1 MSVRRK
7 QRYYISTP
15 QILPI
20 ARAVSLAVCSLA
32 LYAAMPA
39 LAQAQAANAQQAG
52 AMRLAYDIPAGPL
65 APALRSLASAAN
77 VLHQASGKSTA
88 GLQGQYTPQAALA
101 VLLAGT
107 GLQAVELEAG
117 SYVLRAAPAVA
128 STAPDAVMPLISVM
142 AAADAG
148 AGTVSRGYVPIR
160 VAATKMGTPLLET
173 PRAISVVTR
182 EQIKTQAPK
191 SIEQALAYTAG
202 VLTDVTGADVRM
214 SGATI
219 RASAMAACTIRMA

>member
-32 LYAAMPA
+32 LYPAMPA

-77 VLHQASGKSTA
+77 VLLSYTPDQASGKSTA

-128 STAPDAVMPLISVM
+128 SKAPDAVMPLITVK

-148 AGTVSRGYVPIR
+148 
-160 VAATKMGTPLLET
+160 
-173 PRAISVVTR
+173 
-182 EQIKTQAPK
+182 
-191 SIEQALAYTAG
+191 
-202 VLTDVTGADVRM
+202 
-214 SGATI
+214 
-219 RASAMAACTIRMA
+219 

>member
-32 LYAAMPA
+32 LYAATPA
-39 LAQAQAANAQQAG
+39 LAQAQAANARQAG

-77 VLHQASGKSTA
+77 VLLSYTPDQASGKSTA

-148 AGTVSRGYVPIR
+148 AGTVSRGYVPIS

-202 VLTDVTGADVRM
+202 
-214 SGATI
+214 
-219 RASAMAACTIRMA
+219 